1 MRSPLFNTGSKHE
14 GNYEV
19 NQDEG
24 KEDKKGNPD
33 PSHNVV
39 NFFFT
44 NFPPD
49 WNKTDLHG
57 LFAEVGEIAELYV
70 ARKVSKAG
78 RKFGFARF
86 FRVGSLRALEN
97 RLNIIRIGNFNLR
110 ANIAMFEKPV
120 SDFKKGSK
128 RDEWVFYVPSKS
140 KQSPMVNLSSSPNH
154 LVDES
159 FVIHSLFELQSIW
172 SSFNTSNCKVN
183 YMGGSKFSIEFKNEE
198 GDGLPRA
205 DDVRSVD
212 EDVKIDIE
220 SNNIINSGSNSI
232 CGEINDL
239 MGMDMKCINAYKV
252 VITKDFA
259 AEDESTKADED
270 DEEARESV
278 KEGENSKSEFDLK
291 YKHEEEACD
300 SCSRLSNASE
310 NDLSSYFVDDNK
322 KEKESKLCD
331 TTKEKDGSL
340 SCDEDNIGF
349 KPKPSKLDLERI
361 ILYSSELRPNMTT
374 KEIREGFASF
384 NPTQTSSIKE
394 SHPTS
399 LKGSIHQL
407 GRKKTHLKK
416 EKTRSSK
423 ALKLLRQTA
432 S

>member
-1 MRSPLFNTGSKHE
+1 MERHSRRKTRSPAIPAREGSKHE
-14 GNYEV
+14 GNYKF

-24 KEDKKGNPD
+24 KEDEKGNPD
-33 PSHNVV
+33 PSHNMV

-44 NFPPD
+44 NFPSD

-57 LFAEVGEIAELYV
+57 LFAEVEEIAELYV

-97 RLNIIRIGNFNLR
+97 RLNRIRIGNFNLR

-120 SDFKKGSK
+120 FDFKKGSK
-128 RDEWVFYVPSKS
+128 RDEWVFDVPSKS
-140 KQSPMVNLSSSPNH
+140 KQLPMVNLSSSPNH

-159 FVIHSLFELQSIW
+159 FFIHSLFELQSIW
-172 SSFNTSNCKVN
+172 LSFNTSNCKVN
-183 YMGGSKFSIEFKNEE
+183 YMGGLKFSIEFKNEE
-198 GDGLPRA
+198 GDGSPRA
-205 DDVRSVD
+205 DDVRSVE

-232 CGEINDL
+232 YREINDL

-259 AEDESTKADED
+259 AEDKSTKADED
-270 DEEARESV
+270 EEAR
-278 KEGENSKSEFDLK
+278 
-291 YKHEEEACD
+291 D

-361 ILYSSELRPNMTT
+361 ILYSRGLRPNMTT
-374 KEIREGFASF
+374 KEIQEGFASF

-407 GRKKTHLKK
+407 RRKKDSLEEGKNK
-416 EKTRSSK
+416 VF
-423 ALKLLRQTA
+423 
-432 S
+432 

>member
-1 MRSPLFNTGSKHE
+1 
-14 GNYEV
+14 
-19 NQDEG
+19 
-24 KEDKKGNPD
+24 
-33 PSHNVV
+33 
-39 NFFFT
+39 
-44 NFPPD
+44 
-49 WNKTDLHG
+49 
-57 LFAEVGEIAELYV
+57 
-70 ARKVSKAG
+70 
-78 RKFGFARF
+78 
-86 FRVGSLRALEN
+86 
-97 RLNIIRIGNFNLR
+97 
-110 ANIAMFEKPV
+110 
-120 SDFKKGSK
+120 
-128 RDEWVFYVPSKS
+128 
-140 KQSPMVNLSSSPNH
+140 MVNPSSSPNH

-183 YMGGSKFSIEFKNEE
+183 NMGGSKFSIEFKNEKA
-198 GDGLPRA
+198 DGLPRA
-205 DDVRSVD
+205 DDVRSVE

-239 MGMDMKCINAYKV
+239 MGMDIKFINAHKV

-259 AEDESTKADED
+259 AEDESIKADED
-270 DEEARESV
+270 VSSSFPAQVKESKNSKFEFDLKYKDEEARESV

-291 YKHEEEACD
+291 YKHEEEARD
-300 SCSRLSNASE
+300 SCSRLLNASE
-310 NDLSSYFVDDNK
+310 NGLSSYFVDDNK

-340 SCDEDNIGF
+340 SCDEDNIWF

-361 ILYSSELRPNMTT
+361 ILYSRGLRLNMTT
-374 KEIREGFASF
+374 KEIREGFTSF
-384 NPTQTSSIKE
+384 NPTQISSIKE

-423 ALKLLRQTA
+423 ALKLLRQTT